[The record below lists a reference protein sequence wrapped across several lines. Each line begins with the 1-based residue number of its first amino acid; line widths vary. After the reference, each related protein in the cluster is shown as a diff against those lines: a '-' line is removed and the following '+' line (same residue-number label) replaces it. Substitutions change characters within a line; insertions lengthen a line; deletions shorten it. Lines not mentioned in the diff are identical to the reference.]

1 MIKESLIKPLKI
13 ADLPFNQHIG
23 LESDG
28 DMVLIK
34 QQQYLLNHVGS
45 LHASVIH
52 GLAEGASGHYLIQ
65 NLLPL
70 FPQSLVLVKN
80 ASMQYKRPAM
90 QECQAKAKVSDAALQ
105 HCIDTLKRRNRAILN
120 IPVTVLCEHK
130 IIATA
135 EFDWWLR
142 VPK

>member
-1 MIKESLIKPLKI
+1 MIKPLKI
-13 ADLPFNQHIG
+13 IDLPFNQHIG
-23 LESDG
+23 LEADG
-28 DMVLIK
+28 DTVMLK

-65 NLLPL
+65 NLLPQ

-80 ASMQYKRPAM
+80 ATMQYKRPAM
-90 QECQAKAKVSDAALQ
+90 QECQAKADVSDAALQ
-105 HCIDTLKRRNRAILN
+105 TCIATLKRRNRAVLS
-120 IPVTVLCEHK
+120 IPVTVFCNHK

>member
-1 MIKESLIKPLKI
+1 MTKPLKI
-13 ADLPFNQHIG
+13 TDLPFNQHIG

-28 DMVLIK
+28 EMVLLK
-34 QQQYLLNHVGS
+34 QQDCLLNHVGGM
-45 LHASVIH
+45 HASVIH
-52 GLAEGASGHYLIQ
+52 GLAEGASGHYLIL

-90 QECQAKAKVSDAALQ
+90 QHCQAKADVSPEALQ
-105 HCIDTLKRRNRAILN
+105 TCIDTLHCRNRGILT
-120 IPVTVLCEHK
+120 IPVEVLCEGK
-130 IIATA
+130 TIATA

>member
-1 MIKESLIKPLKI
+1 MPKTLKI
-13 ADLPFNQHIG
+13 TDLPFNQHIR
-23 LESDG
+23 LQADG
-28 DMVLIK
+28 ATVSL
-34 QQQYLLNHVGS
+34 QQQACLLNHVGS

-52 GLAEGASGHYLIQ
+52 GLAEGASGHYLIL

-70 FPQSLVLVKN
+70 FPESLVLLKN

-90 QECQAKAKVSDAALQ
+90 QACYAKADVSSEALQ
-105 HCIDTLKRRNRAILN
+105 NCIDTLQRRGRAILT
-120 IPVTVLCEHK
+120 ISVTVLCAQK

-142 VPK
+142 VPSGC

>member
-1 MIKESLIKPLKI
+1 MALTEPLQI
-13 ADLPFNQHIG
+13 TDLPFNQHIG

-28 DMVLIK
+28 EIVLLK
-34 QQQYLLNHVGS
+34 QQDCLLNHVGS

-52 GLAEGASGHYLIQ
+52 GLAEGACGHYLIL

-80 ASMQYKRPAM
+80 ASMQYKRPAT
-90 QECQAKAKVSDAALQ
+90 QQCWAKADVSPKALQ
-105 HCIDTLKRRNRAILN
+105 TCIDTLKRRGRAVLT
-120 IPVTVLCEHK
+120 IPVKVLCDGK
-130 IIATA
+130 IIATS

>member
-1 MIKESLIKPLKI
+1 LNKPLKI
-13 ADLPFNQHIG
+13 TDLLFNQHIG
-23 LESDG
+23 LLADG
-28 DMVLIK
+28 DTVML
-34 QQQYLLNHVGS
+34 QQQHYLLNHVGS

-80 ASMQYKRPAM
+80 AAMQYKRPAL
-90 QECQAKAKVSDAALQ
+90 QECQAKACVSNEALQ
-105 HCIDTLKRRNRAILN
+105 TCIKTLTRRNRAVLS
-120 IPVTVLCEHK
+120 IPVTVLCNHK

-135 EFDWWLR
+135 SFDWWLR